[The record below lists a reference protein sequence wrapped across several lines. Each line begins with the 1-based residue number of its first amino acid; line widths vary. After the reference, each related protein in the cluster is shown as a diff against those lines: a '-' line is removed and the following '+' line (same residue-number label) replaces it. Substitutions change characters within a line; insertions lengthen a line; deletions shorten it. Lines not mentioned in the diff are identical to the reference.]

1 MYRLRIR
8 TRMFVPLKFLESF
21 MAILFLSQE
30 LTLYLQSNSRSQAI
44 TILGMIH
51 CFAITSMLLPRAYCL
66 AEAGLLLKMA
76 FSIGQF

>member
-1 MYRLRIR
+1 MFRLRTRI
-8 TRMFVPLKFLESF
+8 RMFVPLMFLESS

-30 LTLYLQSNSRSQAI
+30 LILYLQSNSRSQAI

-51 CFAITSMLLPRAYCL
+51 CFVIPSMLLPRAYCL